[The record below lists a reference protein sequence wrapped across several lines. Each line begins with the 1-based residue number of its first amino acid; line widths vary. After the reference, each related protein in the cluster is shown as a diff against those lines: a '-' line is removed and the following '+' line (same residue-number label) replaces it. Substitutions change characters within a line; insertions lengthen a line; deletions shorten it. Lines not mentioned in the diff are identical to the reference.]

1 MAEKIR
7 DALIFS
13 IATIGWCW
21 SVLRGE
27 LIYFSIAVFNTERQ
41 RGKIECQQCV
51 RFMWCSVNVLML
63 TN

>member
-21 SVLRGE
+21 SVMRENEFIFLYR
-27 LIYFSIAVFNTERQ
+27 FFNTECQ

-51 RFMWCSVNVLML
+51 RFMWCLVNVLML

>member
-21 SVLRGE
+21 SVMRENEFIFLSGF
-27 LIYFSIAVFNTERQ
+27 LILN
-41 RGKIECQQCV
+41 V
-51 RFMWCSVNVLML
+51 REARLNVSSVSDLCGAW
-63 TN
+63 